1 MSELKDLLLK
11 TWKWNVNETDVMA
24 CNKEITDVYTVN
36 VKSLVT
42 ADFVPG
48 RCRVWIDDDDIIKFI
63 VLEQANGKILRI
75 DSEPPLDT
83 SDWPKRARLHRQQD
97 PWS

>member
-11 TWKWNVNETDVMA
+11 KWGNQVFETDIMA
-24 CNKEITDVYTVN
+24 SNQQVTEVYAVN
-36 VKSLVT
+36 VKSLVA

-48 RCRVWIDDDDIIKFI
+48 RCRVWIDDKDIIKFI
-63 VLEQANGKILRI
+63 VVEQSDGKILRE